1 MVNICFSTT
10 DSLFSRILRW
20 FMSSRIS
27 HALVTYH
34 NPVFDRIMVLEARRQ
49 GFVSV
54 PWKRW
59 KKHNKLMARY
69 SLRLPDDRLRDGL
82 RYLSGRLG
90 DQFDLRALFGFL
102 FRGRWGR
109 NLLNSPSRLFCSEAV
124 AGFLQMAG
132 VKLPRQPGDISPK
145 ELLEFAQDRPDIF
158 CLEEHVDT
166 REVARSQQVIEE
178 LEEVRPPSQA
188 QFIWPPLAPLDDP
201 MSEGPLH
208 PQ

>member
-10 DSLFSRILRW
+10 DSLFSRFLRW

-34 NPVFDRIMVLEARRQ
+34 NPVFDRIMVLEARQQ

-59 KKHNKLMARY
+59 KRHNKLVARY
-69 SLRLPDDRLRDGL
+69 SLRVPDERLRAGL
-82 RYLSGRLG
+82 HYLSGRLG
-90 DQFDLRALFGFL
+90 DQFDVRALFGFL
-102 FRGRWGR
+102 FRGRLGR

-124 AGFLQMAG
+124 AGFLQVAG
-132 VKLPRQPGDISPK
+132 VELERRPGDISPK
-145 ELLEFAQDRPDIF
+145 ELLQFAQDNPEIF
-158 CLEEHVDT
+158 CLEEHLDDG
-166 REVARSQQVIEE
+166 EVARSRRMVEE
-178 LEEVRPPSQA
+178 LDDVPPPSQA

-201 MSEGPLH
+201 VADGPLQ